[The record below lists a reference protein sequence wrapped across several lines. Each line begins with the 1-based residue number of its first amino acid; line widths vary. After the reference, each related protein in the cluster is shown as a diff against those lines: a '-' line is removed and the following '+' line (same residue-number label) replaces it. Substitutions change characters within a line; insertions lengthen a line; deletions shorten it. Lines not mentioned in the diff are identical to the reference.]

1 MDKKTSNIILKV
13 AALLLAAAGLISMI
27 TAWELMLLAEKY
39 SRTVIFMEMS
49 GVVACMIAYFL
60 WRRAKR

>member
-13 AALLLAAAGLISMI
+13 AALLLAAAGLISII
-27 TAWELMLLAEKY
+27 TAWELLLLAEQY
-39 SRTVIFMEMS
+39 SSTVIFMEMS
-49 GVVACMIAYFL
+49 GVFACMIAYFL